1 MADTWV
7 VQRMNCTALPQQ
19 GGARVSLTIMSNKWG
34 KQ

>member
-7 VQRMNCTALPQQ
+7 VHRLNCTNLPTR
-19 GGARVSLTIMSNKWG
+19 GARVSLTIMSNKWG